1 MQTIQSN
8 RDISLVSTSTSTS
21 TSTYTFTSLAFIC
34 FLCAVLFLKG
44 TVSVFSGYP
53 QCKVGNV

>member
-1 MQTIQSN
+1 MQTIQST
-8 RDISLVSTSTSTS
+8 RDISLVSTSTS
-21 TSTYTFTSLAFIC
+21 LAFIC
-34 FLCAVLFLKG
+34 FLCTILFLKG